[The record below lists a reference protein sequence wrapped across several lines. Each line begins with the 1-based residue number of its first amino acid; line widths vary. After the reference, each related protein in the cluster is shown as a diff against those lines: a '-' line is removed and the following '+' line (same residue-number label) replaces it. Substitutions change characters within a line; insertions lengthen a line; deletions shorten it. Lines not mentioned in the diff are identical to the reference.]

1 MIASLQMYARP
12 ELEKAHRR
20 FWSLIRA
27 QLILKGIA
35 APNHLS
41 VDKEEMQVWN
51 DPELVF
57 SQTCG
62 MPYRKFLHN
71 KVQLV
76 GTPVYDIGISPEG
89 YYCSYF
95 VVRKDDNRCSLV
107 NYCDAVF
114 AFNEKNS
121 QSGFAAPLVHLN
133 KLEKNFSNRVQSF
146 SHRQSASMVAGG
158 EADICAIDALSWK
171 LIETYD
177 TFPSNLRVL
186 TATKPVTPGLPYITS
201 RDNDPK
207 LVFTAVESAIKSLRS
222 SDRKNL
228 NIRGIVKIPEEK
240 YLLIPNP
247 E

>member
-12 ELEKAHRR
+12 ELEQAHRR
-20 FWSLIRA
+20 FWSLISA
-27 QLILKGIA
+27 QLIQKGIA
-35 APNHLS
+35 APNQLS
-41 VDKEEMQVWN
+41 LDTEEMQVWN

-76 GTPVYDIGISPEG
+76 GTPIYDIGIFPEG

-95 VVRKDDNRCSLV
+95 VVRKDDSRCSLI

-114 AFNEKNS
+114 VFNEENS
-121 QSGFAAPLVHLN
+121 QSGFAAPLYHLN
-133 KLEKNFSNRVQSF
+133 KLGLIFSNRVQSF

-158 EADICAIDALSWK
+158 KADICAIDALSWK
-171 LIETYD
+171 LIKTYD
-177 TFPSNLRVL
+177 TFSSNLRVL
-186 TATKPVTPGLPYITS
+186 TATEPVTPGLPYITS
-201 RDNDPK
+201 RENDPQ
-207 LVFTAVESAIKSLRS
+207 LVFSAVENAIWSLQS
-222 SDRKNL
+222 SDRTSL

-240 YLLIPNP
+240 YLLVPNP